1 MKKLSIRYRVVGGF
15 VIAFLVLLFSGG
27 QMYRSLQGYDE
38 TARWVTE
45 SYKALN
51 ALHSAMLE
59 LYDLESRQ
67 RAYIITGEANYLADD
82 EEALRSIRAT
92 LTDIEVLT
100 ADNTV
105 QQEGIKRLT
114 QLVEDR
120 LEIMNKNVVIFRNEG
135 FAAARE
141 RLKTDIPLQT
151 REALQIQSALF
162 EKEERALLLQRVAQ
176 AKSIANQAQLEGAL
190 LVVLALIGM
199 SFFWLRIR
207 REEQARQEA
216 DTLMHESELLKQ
228 IIDLLPVG
236 VFVTDASG
244 AITQI
249 NHTAREL
256 WGGVQRGDGTQ
267 FGGYVAYWPETG
279 QQLEPDEW
287 ALHRAIKTGETVHD
301 ELMDIRC
308 FDGTRKIIAS
318 HAMPIRDPSGHIIS
332 AMAVQVDV
340 TEFKRSEQQIL
351 ATARFDETQARAV
364 ALFATGFDRSKI
376 LDGLLKLLASQH
388 GLPVSAIYGFDEWS
402 GRYACEASHGLSGS
416 ALRAFALGEG
426 MLGQAALNGQAT
438 LLDCANLTLQTG
450 LADFAPT
457 QVMMVPVGHQ
467 ERRLAVLVVASSHLL
482 ADGDRVFL
490 ERLAV
495 TLGVALDNL
504 RQYNDLKLLA
514 QRLRASSEEIVS
526 KNRQLEETSRMK
538 SEFLANM
545 SHELRTPLNAIIGF
559 SEVIRDGLLGEV
571 TPQQKEYVND
581 IFTSGTHLL
590 SLINDILDLSKV
602 EAGKMTLELEPLQLT
617 ALVQSSLQVVREK
630 TIAHHIRL
638 LTELGEIANPL
649 ESGADLLGDIWLD
662 HRKVKQIIYNLL
674 SNAVKFTPDGGQVSI
689 AARQVG
695 KEAVSNPRFDLYL
708 ELSVSDTGIGIS
720 VADQARL
727 FQPFVQI
734 DSTLARRYS
743 GTGLGLVMVKR
754 LAELHGGAVG
764 LHSELGKGSTFTV
777 WLPWRTQADAP
788 TTGAMPVQLPSS
800 PPSPSPDVLSATAT
814 TVSPT
819 GTDQPLALV
828 VEDDDSAAELL
839 RLQLQDIGFRVVRS
853 ASAEAALELAALEI
867 PDLLTLA
874 IDLPGMDGWE
884 FLERFKQQERFA
896 SVPVVIVS
904 IVADKGRGLSLG
916 ASQVLQKPV
925 SPEEF
930 SRSLAAIG
938 FSVGPQTDQEQRTV
952 LVVDDDPKAV
962 QLLGA
967 YLTPAGYRVLSAFG
981 GQEGIDVARQQR
993 PNLIV
998 LDLMMPEV
1006 NGFDVVEALKG
1017 DVNTATIP
1025 IVIVTAKQI
1034 TTQDRALLKG
1044 AMLKVIQKS
1053 EFKRVG
1059 FIEEVKRAMHGKG
1072 G

>member
-1 MKKLSIRYRVVGGF
+1 MKNLSIRYRVVGGF

-27 QMYRSLQGYDE
+27 QMYRSLQSYDE

-51 ALHSAMLE
+51 ALHSTMLE

-67 RAYIITGEANYLADD
+67 RAYIITGESDYLADD
-82 EEALRSIRAT
+82 EEALRTIRAT
-92 LTDIEVLT
+92 LTKIEVLT
-100 ADNTV
+100 ADSTV
-105 QQEGIKRLT
+105 QQAGIKRLT

-141 RLKTDIPLQT
+141 RLKTDIPLLT
-151 REALQIQSALF
+151 REALQTQSALF

-190 LVVLALIGM
+190 LVVLALIGLGV
-199 SFFWLRIR
+199 FGLRIR
-207 REEQARQEA
+207 REVEARQEA

-236 VFVTDASG
+236 VFVTDALG

-279 QQLEPDEW
+279 KQLEPAEW

-318 HAMPIRDPSGHIIS
+318 HAMPIRDHSGNIIS
-332 AMAVQVDV
+332 ALAVQVDV
-340 TEFKRSEQQIL
+340 TEFKRTEQQIL

-364 ALFATGFDRSKI
+364 ALFASGFDRSKI

-388 GLPVSAIYGFDEWS
+388 ALPVSAIYGLDEWS
-402 GRYACEASHGLSGS
+402 GRYECEASHGLSGT

-426 MLGQAALNGQAT
+426 MLGQAALEGQST
-438 LLDCANLTLQTG
+438 LLDCTHLTLQTG

-514 QRLRASSEEIVS
+514 QRLRSSSEEIVI
-526 KNRQLEETSRMK
+526 KNRQLEESSRMK

-559 SEVIRDGLLGEV
+559 SEVMHDGLLGEL

-638 LTELGEIANPL
+638 VPELGEISNPL

-695 KEAVSNPRFDLYL
+695 KEAVANPRFDLYL

-720 VADQARL
+720 AADQARL

-777 WLPWRTQADAP
+777 WLPWRTQAEAP
-788 TTGAMPVQLPSS
+788 ITGAMPMPLS
-800 PPSPSPDVLSATAT
+800 SPDVLPATAT
-814 TVSPT
+814 TVGPT
-819 GTDQPLALV
+819 GTEQPLALV

-839 RLQLQDIGFRVVRS
+839 RLQLQDIGFRVVRT

-884 FLERFKQQERFA
+884 FLERFKRQERFA

-1034 TTQDRALLKG
+1034 TAEDRALLEG

-1053 EFKRVG
+1053 EFKRLG
-1059 FIEEVKRAMHGKG
+1059 FIDEVKRAMRGKG

>member
-1 MKKLSIRYRVVGGF
+1 M
-15 VIAFLVLLFSGG
+15 
-27 QMYRSLQGYDE
+27 
-38 TARWVTE
+38 
-45 SYKALN
+45 
-51 ALHSAMLE
+51 
-59 LYDLESRQ
+59 
-67 RAYIITGEANYLADD
+67 
-82 EEALRSIRAT
+82 
-92 LTDIEVLT
+92 
-100 ADNTV
+100 
-105 QQEGIKRLT
+105 
-114 QLVEDR
+114 
-120 LEIMNKNVVIFRNEG
+120 
-135 FAAARE
+135 
-141 RLKTDIPLQT
+141 
-151 REALQIQSALF
+151 
-162 EKEERALLLQRVAQ
+162 
-176 AKSIANQAQLEGAL
+176 
-190 LVVLALIGM
+190 
-199 SFFWLRIR
+199 
-207 REEQARQEA
+207 
-216 DTLMHESELLKQ
+216 
-228 IIDLLPVG
+228 
-236 VFVTDASG
+236 
-244 AITQI
+244 
-249 NHTAREL
+249 
-256 WGGVQRGDGTQ
+256 
-267 FGGYVAYWPETG
+267 
-279 QQLEPDEW
+279 
-287 ALHRAIKTGETVHD
+287 
-301 ELMDIRC
+301 
-308 FDGTRKIIAS
+308 
-318 HAMPIRDPSGHIIS
+318 
-332 AMAVQVDV
+332 
-340 TEFKRSEQQIL
+340 
-351 ATARFDETQARAV
+351 
-364 ALFATGFDRSKI
+364 
-376 LDGLLKLLASQH
+376 
-388 GLPVSAIYGFDEWS
+388 
-402 GRYACEASHGLSGS
+402 
-416 ALRAFALGEG
+416 
-426 MLGQAALNGQAT
+426 
-438 LLDCANLTLQTG
+438 LLDCANLTLKTG

-482 ADGDRVFL
+482 ADGDQVFL

-514 QRLRASSEEIVS
+514 QQLRSSSEEIVV
-526 KNRQLEETSRMK
+526 KNHQLEETSRMK

-630 TIAHHIRL
+630 AIAHHIRL
-638 LTELGEIANPL
+638 LTDLGEMANPL
-649 ESGADLLGDIWLD
+649 ESGMDLPGDIWLD
-662 HRKVKQIIYNLL
+662 QRKAKQIIYNLL
-674 SNAVKFTPDGGQVSI
+674 SNAVKFTPDGGEVHI

-695 KEAVSNPRFDLYL
+695 KQAVSNPRFDLYL

-720 VADQARL
+720 AADQARL

-734 DSTLARRYS
+734 DSTLARRYE

-754 LAELHGGAVG
+754 LVELHGGAVD
-764 LHSELGKGSTFTV
+764 LRSELGKGSTFTV

-788 TTGAMPVQLPSS
+788 AIPVTLPSANS
-800 PPSPSPDVLSATAT
+800 VSAIKATAN
-814 TVSPT
+814 PT
-819 GTDQPLALV
+819 GTGQPLVLV

-839 RLQLQDIGFRVVRS
+839 KLQLEDTGFRVVRT

-867 PDLLTLA
+867 PDLLTLD
-874 IDLPGMDGWE
+874 IHLPGMDGWE

-925 SPEEF
+925 SRDEF

-938 FSVGPQTDQEQRTV
+938 FSVGPETDHEQRTV

-967 YLTPAGYRVLSAFG
+967 YLKPAGYRVLSAFG

-993 PNLIV
+993 PSLIL

-1006 NGFDVVEALKG
+1006 NGFDVVDALKG

-1034 TTQDRALLKG
+1034 TAEDRALLEG
-1044 AMLKVIQKS
+1044 AVLKVIQKS
-1053 EFKRVG
+1053 EFKQAG
-1059 FIEEVKRAMHGKG
+1059 FIDEVKRAMRGKG